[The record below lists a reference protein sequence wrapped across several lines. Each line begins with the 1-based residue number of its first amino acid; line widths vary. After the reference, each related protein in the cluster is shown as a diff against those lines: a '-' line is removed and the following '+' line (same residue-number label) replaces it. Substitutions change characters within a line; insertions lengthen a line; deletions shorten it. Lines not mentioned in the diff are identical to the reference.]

1 MTMTHTQQ
9 TTDTQAPPSA
19 LLRVEAVAK
28 SFGPTIALRG
38 CSFELVPGEV
48 HALMGE
54 NGSGKSTLVKI
65 LAGVQRA
72 DAGQVLLGAAPLRAR
87 DPRAAVAAGVAT
99 VFQEVQCVPGQTVLD
114 NLWLGRDGLFRASR
128 QATAAP
134 RQRRERATTMLA
146 ELLGDCPDDLLA
158 AQAESLSLSER
169 QAVAIGRALL
179 RDPKVL
185 ILDEATSALDVATRG
200 RLFTVIRRLTEAGGA
215 VLFISHRMDEVT
227 EIADRVTVLRS
238 GESIATL
245 NRADAPVARLVE
257 LMTGGE
263 QLVQA
268 EATAPASAPGGEI
281 RLPADGLNLRAGEI
295 VGLAGL
301 EGQGQDE
308 YLRSLRQAV
317 PLSEAGPASAGARIA
332 YVARDRREESIF
344 PPLSVRENF
353 TAATLGAD
361 ARGGLISPR
370 SAAARF
376 AGYVSRLKIRLGRDS
391 DAITTLSGGNQQ
403 KVVIARALAS
413 DPAVLLLNDPTRGV
427 DIGAKRDIYALLR
440 ELAATGL
447 AIVMLS
453 TEVDEHLELM
463 DRVLVFRDG
472 APAAELGREALS
484 RAAVVG
490 EFFGPASGR
499 QATEGRSVTT
509 AGKVP
514 APVAIP
520 RPLASPARPRRDY
533 SWQLPAVLAAALLIA
548 NFAAQH
554 SLLSWS
560 AWPVIFAELATP
572 ALLAMAST
580 PAILGGGIDISV
592 APLFTLASV
601 VIEVMLLRHG
611 ISSAFVVIPVA
622 VAVGALIGAVNG
634 VLVNYG
640 RFQAVV
646 ATLCMNFILSGFA
659 LGYAP
664 APVSGTT
671 GWLTAVGGTV
681 GGVPG
686 GLIMIAVP
694 LLAWWGLTRTPFVAT
709 LLAVG
714 GSETTAYTAGVN
726 VAAVRTIGYAIGGAI
741 AGLAGVAIVA
751 QLHQAEADAAFV
763 TPFILLALAA
773 VAIGGISMTG
783 GRGGLL
789 GALLGAAVIF
799 LIENL
804 LGALGLSSFWSQAVY
819 GATLIAAVVFAARSA
834 SVARS
839 SRSRRRAAK

>member
-1 MTMTHTQQ
+1 MQTHAPH
-9 TTDTQAPPSA
+9 TTAPPA
-19 LLRVEAVAK
+19 TLLRIEQVTKA
-28 SFGPTIALRG
+28 FGATVALRG
-38 CSFELVPGEV
+38 CSLELRAGEV

-54 NGSGKSTLVKI
+54 NGSGKSTLVK
-65 LAGVQRA
+65 LLSGVHRP
-72 DAGQVLLGAAPLRAR
+72 DGGRVLIGQSPLRAPG
-87 DPRAAVAAGVAT
+87 PRAAAAAGVAT
-99 VFQEVQCVPGQTVLD
+99 VFQEVQCVPGQPVLD
-114 NLWLGRDGLFRASR
+114 NLWLGTDGMLRRAGP
-128 QATAAP
+128 AP
-134 RQRRERATTMLA
+134 GKRRERAREVLTG
-146 ELLGDCPDDLLA
+146 LLGDCHDALLSA
-158 AQAESLSLSER
+158 PAGSLSLSER

-179 RDPKVL
+179 RAPKVL
-185 ILDEATSALDVATRG
+185 VLDEATSALDVATRS
-200 RLFTVIRRLTEAGGA
+200 RLFTAVRRLTAAGGA

-238 GESIATL
+238 GESVATL
-245 NRADAPVARLVE
+245 DRAGATPGRLVA

-263 QLVQA
+263 HLVPPDA
-268 EATAPASAPGGEI
+268 AAPAAGAAPASTAAEAGVV
-281 RLPADGLNLRAGEI
+281 LAAAGLTLRAGEI

-308 YLRSLRQAV
+308 YLRALR
-317 PLSEAGPASAGARIA
+317 SATGRDGARARLA

-353 TAATLGAD
+353 TAATLSKD

-370 SAAARF
+370 RASARF
-376 AGYVSRLKIRLGRDS
+376 AGYAGRLNIRLGRDHA
-391 DAITTLSGGNQQ
+391 AITTLSGGNQQ

-413 DPAVLLLNDPTRGV
+413 DPQVLLLNDPTRGV

-440 ELAATGL
+440 ELAASGM
-447 AIVMLS
+447 AVVMLS
-453 TEVDEHLELM
+453 TEVDEHLERM

-472 APAAELGREALS
+472 APAAELS
-484 RAAVVG
+484 RTGLTRGAIVA
-490 EFFGPASGR
+490 EFFGSSAVAGLAAGRTGSSGGDEQPSSERGRGVSPAASRLMTRRGRDRSGR
-499 QATEGRSVTT
+499 DRGGR
-509 AGKVP
+509 G
-514 APVAIP
+514 
-520 RPLASPARPRRDY
+520 
-533 SWQLPAVLAAALLIA
+533 WELPALLAVALLIA
-548 NFAAQH
+548 NFIAQH

-560 AWPVIFAELATP
+560 AWPVTFAELATP

-611 ISSAFVVIPVA
+611 VTSAFVVIPVA
-622 VAVGALIGAVNG
+622 VACGALIGLVNG

-640 RFQAVV
+640 RYQAVV
-646 ATLCMNFILSGFA
+646 ATLCVNFILSGFA

-664 APVSGTT
+664 SPVSGTT
-671 GWLTAVGGTV
+671 GWLTSLGSTW

-686 GLIMIAVP
+686 GLILIAVP
-694 LLAWWGLTRTPFVAT
+694 LAAWWGLGRTPFVKT

-714 GSETTAYTAGVN
+714 GSEVTAYTAGVN
-726 VAAVRTIGYAIGGAI
+726 VAAVRTVAYTAGGAV

-751 QLHQAEADAAFV
+751 QLHQAEADAGFV

-773 VAIGGISMTG
+773 VAIGGTSMTG
-783 GRGGLL
+783 GRGSLL

-819 GATLIAAVVFAARSA
+819 GATLIAAVVFAARARRPA
-834 SVARS
+834 SD
-839 SRSRRRAAK
+839 